1 MDEASAHVFE
11 TPVSGRSRI
20 RPAMRVFAGA
30 LPDFA
35 RLARR
40 NRRLHALERAMQRA
54 NDYDEWREAAIGYDQ
69 EAGLEEWKISDA
81 SPYYDHRLIRRRLA
95 QVVGVRQGGDLR
107 RAMFVL
113 EQGLHGNLGHIS
125 NPMLYRFTCFGT
137 KRLIEHYLAE
147 VCATLDWVCD
157 EGSGDVSLAEKI
169 EFFEQTSQTFGQTAL
184 MLSGGAALGIYHMG
198 VVKSL
203 WEHGLLPHV
212 ISGSSAG
219 AVVAAVLGTHTD
231 EELREIMAHRQSLVG
246 LIRRNTAR
254 NRTHLFDV
262 EHFDRVLRERIGEM
276 SFLEAFR
283 HSGRAINITVH
294 PCDPMEEGR
303 LLNYRTSP
311 HVVLNSAVRASCAAP
326 FLMPPAE
333 LFAKTISG
341 ELIPYLK
348 NRRFLDGS
356 IGDDLPIRRLT
367 RLYGVN
373 HSIVSLVN
381 PLALP
386 FASRRV
392 RPGSDVGAITRHYAT
407 RLFKETT
414 NYSLQLV
421 QKGIPSDEL
430 RFAIDK
436 LRSVMTQ
443 DYRGDITLVP
453 PRRMAHVY
461 GLLRSQSHAEEAA
474 FMKIA
479 ERVAWP
485 YLEMIRNTTAV
496 SRTFRACL
504 ARLRSRRVAR
514 RVH

>member
-1 MDEASAHVFE
+1 MQKQMDEASAHVLE

-262 EHFDRVLRERIGEM
+262 EHFDR
-276 SFLEAFR
+276 
-283 HSGRAINITVH
+283 
-294 PCDPMEEGR
+294 
-303 LLNYRTSP
+303 
-311 HVVLNSAVRASCAAP
+311 
-326 FLMPPAE
+326 
-333 LFAKTISG
+333 
-341 ELIPYLK
+341 
-348 NRRFLDGS
+348 
-356 IGDDLPIRRLT
+356 
-367 RLYGVN
+367 
-373 HSIVSLVN
+373 
-381 PLALP
+381 
-386 FASRRV
+386 
-392 RPGSDVGAITRHYAT
+392 
-407 RLFKETT
+407 
-414 NYSLQLV
+414 
-421 QKGIPSDEL
+421 
-430 RFAIDK
+430 
-436 LRSVMTQ
+436 
-443 DYRGDITLVP
+443 
-453 PRRMAHVY
+453 
-461 GLLRSQSHAEEAA
+461 
-474 FMKIA
+474 
-479 ERVAWP
+479 
-485 YLEMIRNTTAV
+485 
-496 SRTFRACL
+496 
-504 ARLRSRRVAR
+504 
-514 RVH
+514 